1 MTEKRKF
8 FVGIAGNIGVGKT
21 TMTRIIAERFGWKPF
36 YESVINNPYLEDFYS
51 DMGRWSFNLQIYF
64 LSHRF
69 KTHKLMAEGGFSSV
83 QDRTIYEDVE
93 IFARNLYEMGHM
105 DKRDWEN
112 YRELFGIMVPYL
124 RKPDLIIYLRAD
136 VDTLVERI
144 RNRGRSFEKSI
155 DVSYLTRLNESYES
169 WIERARK
176 EFNVLVVETDN
187 FNVFE
192 DSQKLDRVFA
202 RIKDFLG
209 VEGH

>member
-1 MTEKRKF
+1 
-8 FVGIAGNIGVGKT
+8 
-21 TMTRIIAERFGWKPF
+21 MTRIIAERFGWKPF

-155 DVSYLTRLNESYES
+155 DVSYLTRLNELYES

>member
-1 MTEKRKF
+1 
-8 FVGIAGNIGVGKT
+8 
-21 TMTRIIAERFGWKPF
+21 
-36 YESVINNPYLEDFYS
+36 
-51 DMGRWSFNLQIYF
+51 
-64 LSHRF
+64 
-69 KTHKLMAEGGFSSV
+69 MAEGGFSSV

-169 WIERARK
+169 WIERAKK

-209 VEGH
+209 VEGY